1 MRKKYVVRLSDHERE
16 LLFEL
21 INQGKGGKERLNRA
35 RILLKADIGEQG
47 EKWIDADIAKAFY
60 VGVKTVE
67 RTRKSLVE
75 EGLEATINRQ
85 VPKIK
90 RKRIIDGDQEA
101 HLIALACSNP
111 PEGYCA
117 WTLRLLADTMVEM
130 KYVDSVC
137 YETIRQALKKTN
149 LSLGKKKNGVFLQ
162 KAMRPSSVKWKKSS
176 ISTKC
181 HTTQCDPSYAWMNQA
196 SS

>member
-1 MRKKYVVRLSDHERE
+1 MQAKYVVRLSGQERE
-16 LLFEL
+16 LLMEL
-21 INQGKGGKERLNRA
+21 VNQGKGGKERLNRA
-35 RILLKADIGEQG
+35 RILLKADIGDQG

-60 VGVKTVE
+60 VGLKTVE

-101 HLIALACSNP
+101 HLIALACSSP

-117 WTLRLLADTMVEM
+117 WTLRLLASTMVEM

-149 LSLGKKKNGVFLQ
+149 LSLGKKKSGVSLQ
-162 KAMRPSSVKWKKSS
+162 KTTQPSSVKWRKSS

-181 HTTQCDPSYAWMNQA
+181 HTTQSDPSYAWMNLA